1 MIPYEPFHVC
11 YGIILPVISYTR
23 FIVCIVLLSF
33 FYFNSCTQPVTKNN
47 TRLKV
52 LTTVAPIFSFTKN
65 ITGIAADVE
74 NLLPSGA
81 GAHDYSLSPDDAR
94 KIAQAD
100 IIIMN
105 GVNLESWLNKLTG
118 VSEKSS
124 IYTVVDSSSGI
135 DILDNDPH
143 IWLSPLN
150 AIMQV
155 KRIRDGLINA
165 DPENSKLYSDN
176 TAAYIKR
183 LEILDKEISDEISGW
198 KRKDFVAF
206 HPAFRYL
213 AKDYG
218 LNLAAVIRESPETE
232 PSPRHITEVI
242 DTIRSKNIKS
252 IFTDPIIT
260 HKIVRSIAADLN
272 LQVYSLDTMES
283 GNSSKEYYEDRTRAN
298 ISVLKKVLH

>member
-1 MIPYEPFHVC
+1 MSE
-11 YGIILPVISYTR
+11 
-23 FIVCIVLLSF
+23 
-33 FYFNSCTQPVTKNN
+33 NN

-65 ITGIAADVE
+65 ITGNAADVQ

-81 GAHDYSLSPDDAR
+81 GPHQYSLSPDDAR
-94 KIAQAD
+94 KITQAD
-100 IIIMN
+100 IIIIN

-118 VSEKSS
+118 VSENSS
-124 IYTVVDSSSGI
+124 IYNLVDSSAGI
-135 DILDNDPH
+135 EILDNDPH

-165 DPENSKLYSDN
+165 DPENRKLYSDN

-183 LEILDKEISDEISGW
+183 LEKLDKEISDEISRW
-198 KRKDFVAF
+198 KRKDFVAY

-218 LNLAAVIRESPETE
+218 LILAAVIRESPETE
-232 PSPRHITEVI
+232 PSPGHITEVI
-242 DTIRSKNIKS
+242 DTIRSRNIKS

-260 HKIVRSIAADLN
+260 HKIVRSIAADLD
-272 LQVYSLDTMES
+272 LQVYSLDTMEA
-283 GNSSKEYYEDRTRAN
+283 GNSSKEYYEDRTMAN
-298 ISVLKKVLH
+298 ISVLKKALN

>member
-1 MIPYEPFHVC
+1 MIA
-11 YGIILPVISYTR
+11 YTR
-23 FIVCIVLLSF
+23 PIVCIVLLSF
-33 FYFNSCTQPVTKNN
+33 FYFNSCKQPVSENN

-52 LTTVAPIFSFTKN
+52 LTTIAPIFSFTKN
-65 ITGIAADVE
+65 ITGNAADVE

-81 GAHDYSLSPDDAR
+81 GPHEYSLSPDDAR

-100 IIIMN
+100 IIITN
-105 GVNLESWLNKLTG
+105 GVNLESWLYKLID
-118 VSEKSS
+118 VPENSS
-124 IYTVVDSSSGI
+124 VYNVVDSSSGI

-183 LEILDKEISDEISGW
+183 LEILDKEISDEISDW
-198 KRKDFVAF
+198 NRKDFVAF
-206 HPAFRYL
+206 RPAFRYL

-218 LNLAAVIRESPETE
+218 LNLAAVIQEFPETA
-232 PSPRHITEVI
+232 PSPRHLITVL
-242 DTIRSKNIKS
+242 DTIRSRNIKS
-252 IFTDPIIT
+252 IFTDPLIT

-272 LQVYSLDTMES
+272 LEVYSLDTMES
-283 GNSSKEYYEDRTRAN
+283 GNSGKAYYEDITRAN
-298 ISVLKKVLH
+298 IAVLKKVLQ

>member
-1 MIPYEPFHVC
+1 
-11 YGIILPVISYTR
+11 L
-23 FIVCIVLLSF
+23 IVCIVLLSF
-33 FYFNSCTQPVTKNN
+33 IYFTSCKPPVTENN

-65 ITGIAADVE
+65 ITGNTADVE
-74 NLLPSGA
+74 KLLPSGA
-81 GAHDYSLSPDDAR
+81 GPHEYSLSPDDAR

-100 IIIMN
+100 IIIIN

-118 VSEKSS
+118 VSENSS
-124 IYTVVDSSSGI
+124 VYTVVDSSSGI
-135 DILDNDPH
+135 EILDNDPH

-165 DPENSKLYSDN
+165 DPENRKVYSDN
-176 TAAYIKR
+176 SAAYIKR

-198 KRKDFVAF
+198 NRKDFVAF

-218 LNLAAVIRESPETE
+218 LNLAAVIQESPEIE
-232 PSPRHITEVI
+232 PSPRHIAEVI
-242 DTIRSKNIKS
+242 DIIKSKNIKS
-252 IFTDPIIT
+252 IFTDPMIT
-260 HKIVRSIAADLN
+260 HKIVRSIAADLD
-272 LQVYSLDTMES
+272 LKVYSLDTMET
-283 GNSSKEYYEDRTRAN
+283 GNSSNEYYEDRTRAN
-298 ISVLKKVLH
+298 ISVLKKALY

>member
-1 MIPYEPFHVC
+1 
-11 YGIILPVISYTR
+11 L
-23 FIVCIVLLSF
+23 IVCIVLLSF
-33 FYFNSCTQPVTKNN
+33 IYFTSCKPPVTENN

-65 ITGIAADVE
+65 ITGNTADVE

-81 GAHDYSLSPDDAR
+81 GPHEYSLSPDDAR

-100 IIIMN
+100 IIIIN

-118 VSEKSS
+118 VSENSS
-124 IYTVVDSSSGI
+124 VYTVVDSSSGI
-135 DILDNDPH
+135 EILDNDPH

-165 DPENSKLYSDN
+165 DPENRKVYSDN
-176 TAAYIKR
+176 SAAYIKR

-198 KRKDFVAF
+198 NRKDFVAF

-218 LNLAAVIRESPETE
+218 LNLAAVIQESPEIE
-232 PSPRHITEVI
+232 PSPRHIAEVI
-242 DTIRSKNIKS
+242 DIIKSKNIKS
-252 IFTDPIIT
+252 IFTDPMIT
-260 HKIVRSIAADLN
+260 HKIVRSIAADLD
-272 LQVYSLDTMES
+272 LKVYSLDTMET
-283 GNSSKEYYEDRTRAN
+283 GNSSNEYYEDRTRAN
-298 ISVLKKVLH
+298 ISVLKKALY

>member
-1 MIPYEPFHVC
+1 MREMTNRN
-11 YGIILPVISYTR
+11 YGIILSVISCTR
-23 FIVCIVLLSF
+23 FTVCIVLLLF
-33 FYFNSCTQPVTKNN
+33 FYIISCKQSVSENN

-65 ITGIAADVE
+65 ITGNAASVE

-81 GAHDYSLSPDDAR
+81 GPHEYSLSPDDAK

-100 IIIMN
+100 IIIIN
-105 GVNLESWLNKLTG
+105 GVNLESWLDKLTG
-118 VSEKSS
+118 FPENSS
-124 IYTVVDSSSGI
+124 SYHVIDSSSGI
-135 DILDNDPH
+135 EIIDNDPH

-150 AIMQV
+150 AIIQV
-155 KRIRDGLINA
+155 KRIRDGLIKA
-165 DPENSKLYSDN
+165 DPENRKLYKDN

-218 LNLAAVIRESPETE
+218 LNMTAVIQESPETE

-242 DTIRSKNIKS
+242 DTIRSRDIKS
-252 IFTDPIIT
+252 IFTDSMTT

-272 LQVYSLDTMES
+272 LQVYSLDTMET
-283 GNSSKEYYEDRTRAN
+283 GNSGKEYYEDRTRAN
-298 ISVLKKVLH
+298 ISLFKKALN

>member
-1 MIPYEPFHVC
+1 
-11 YGIILPVISYTR
+11 VISYR
-23 FIVCIVLLSF
+23 RLIVCIVLLSF
-33 FYFNSCTQPVTKNN
+33 IYFTSCKPPVTENN

-65 ITGIAADVE
+65 ITGNTADVE

-81 GAHDYSLSPDDAR
+81 GPHEYSLSPDDAR

-100 IIIMN
+100 IIIIN

-118 VSEKSS
+118 VSENSS
-124 IYTVVDSSSGI
+124 VSTVVDSSSGI
-135 DILDNDPH
+135 EILDNDPH

-165 DPENSKLYSDN
+165 DPENRKVYSDN
-176 TAAYIKR
+176 SAAYIKR

-198 KRKDFVAF
+198 DRKDFVAF

-218 LNLAAVIRESPETE
+218 LNLAAVIKASPEAE
-232 PSPRHITEVI
+232 PSPRHIAKVI
-242 DTIRSKNIKS
+242 DIIKSKNIKS
-252 IFTDPIIT
+252 IFTDPMIT
-260 HKIVRSIAADLN
+260 HKIVRSIATDLD
-272 LQVYSLDTMES
+272 LQVYSLDTMET

-298 ISVLKKVLH
+298 ISVLKKALY